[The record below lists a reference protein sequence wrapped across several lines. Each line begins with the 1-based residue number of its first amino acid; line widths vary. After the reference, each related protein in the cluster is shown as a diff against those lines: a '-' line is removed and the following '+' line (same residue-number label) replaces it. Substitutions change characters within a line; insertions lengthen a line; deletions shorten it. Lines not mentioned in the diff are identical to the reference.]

1 MNEYI
6 RIYHSQY
13 RRRQLLNFSC
23 IMQACGHLLPTLY
36 DADNTLPHEDTNLGT
51 QCHARGLIY
60 RHVLQ
65 RDVPLSVN
73 ASIVAVLLS
82 QSNCVSREHC
92 SRFGVDNLQISIGHI
107 HNFNKT
113 QLYANNCRGGIT
125 KKTGFLS
132 LSLSLSCATNISFS
146 STGLP

>member
-1 MNEYI
+1 M
-6 RIYHSQY
+6 HM
-13 RRRQLLNFSC
+13 C
-23 IMQACGHLLPTLY
+23 C
-36 DADNTLPHEDTNLGT
+36 
-51 QCHARGLIY
+51 RGM
-60 RHVLQ
+60 
-65 RDVPLSVN
+65 DVPLSVN

-132 LSLSLSCATNISFS
+132 LSLVPQTSLLAQ
-146 STGLP
+146 LDYRRA